1 MIDFMTR
8 LNNFPPYRYTSR
20 MLHFCKRAGVE
31 INLEHPTTLQD
42 KIAYL
47 NIYHHY
53 RLKTKCADKVAVKL
67 YAKCVLGEDICPKT
81 LDVCFTPEDINWKIL
96 PSKVMI
102 KCNHGCGMNI
112 MTNGLS
118 DQVIDYITPS
128 LNKWMQTDYA
138 FVSGFEAHY
147 HDITRCIFA
156 EELLGDGEQA
166 LIDYK
171 FLCFNGEPK
180 FMQVISGR
188 NTRKMRMNYYDMD
201 MQPCKGLS
209 RTDIR
214 ADYSQQDVLPTQFD
228 TMKEYSR
235 KLAEPFKFVR
245 VDFYE
250 VDGRVYLGEMTFTPA
265 ACGFRYVNP
274 KEDQRMGS
282 YLEL

>member
-1 MIDFMTR
+1 MRVYSI
-8 LNNFPPYRYTSR
+8 NPKNYASR
-20 MLHFCKRAGVE
+20 MVAFCKRAGVTL
-31 INLEHPTTLQD
+31 NLDHPTTIQD
-42 KIAYL
+42 KLAWL
-47 NIYHHY
+47 NIHDDYL
-53 RLKTKCADKVAVKL
+53 LKPSCADKLGVKDYVSSL
-67 YAKCVLGEDICPKT
+67 ISDDVYPRT
-81 LDVCFTPEDINWKIL
+81 LATAFTPEDINWKKL
-96 PSKVMI
+96 PANCII

-112 MTNGLS
+112 RVSAFT
-118 DQVIDYITPS
+118 DQVIDTLTRT
-128 LNKWMQTDYA
+128 LNRWMAIDYA

-147 HDITRCIFA
+147 HDIPHMVFA
-156 EELLGDGEQA
+156 EELLGDGKQA

-180 FMQVISGR
+180 FMQVITGR
-188 NTRKMRMNYYDMD
+188 NTKQMRMNYYDMD

-214 ADYSQQDVLPTQFD
+214 ADYTKQDVLPTKFEL
-228 TMKEYSR
+228 MKEYAR
-235 KLAEPFKFVR
+235 NLADPFRFVR

-274 KEDQRMGS
+274 KDDQRMGS